1 MSDAKKNHAIVGRVD
16 HPINLSGNSSG
27 NLSGGQASSGSATGN
42 GTTRLLLASGAV
54 AGPLF
59 VLLAAVQVATRDG
72 FDLRR
77 HPLSLLSL
85 GDLGWIQISNFI
97 ASGLLTLA
105 FAAGML
111 RMLHPGRA
119 GTWGPLLVGIF
130 GLGLVIGGVF
140 VTDPDLGFPPG
151 VPRATQRSWHGMVHD
166 IGPGVGFDALLF
178 ACLVLMGRFL
188 GLRQRAWAAY
198 CAATAVALLVL
209 TWWPSMT
216 GISLR
221 LAFAIVVAFGWMTAL
236 AVRLIRERSGQLHVD
251 DHRGGLR

>member
-1 MSDAKKNHAIVGRVD
+1 MSDAREDHAIVGRVD
-16 HPINLSGNSSG
+16 NPINLSGSVP
-27 NLSGGQASSGSATGN
+27 GGRASSGAAGGN
-42 GTTRLLLASGAV
+42 GTTRLLLASGTL

-59 VLLAAVQVATRDG
+59 VLVAAVQVGTRDG

-105 FAAGML
+105 FAAGM
-111 RMLHPGRA
+111 RRTLHPGRA

-130 GLGLVIGGVF
+130 GVGLVIGGVF

-151 VPRATQRSWHGMVHD
+151 MPRATQWSWHGIVHD
-166 IGPGVGFDALLF
+166 IGPGVGFDALLL
-178 ACLVLMGRFL
+178 ACLVVMRRFI

-209 TWWPSMT
+209 TWWPSVAA
-216 GISLR
+216 ISLR
-221 LAFAIVVAFGWMTAL
+221 LAGAIVVAFGWMTAL
-236 AVRLIRERSGQLHVD
+236 AVRLIRERSGRLNLD
-251 DHRGGLR
+251 DHQGELR

>member
-1 MSDAKKNHAIVGRVD
+1 MSDAREDHAIVGRVD
-16 HPINLSGNSSG
+16 NPINLSGSVP
-27 NLSGGQASSGSATGN
+27 GGRASSGAAGGN
-42 GTTRLLLASGAV
+42 GTTRLLLASGTL

-59 VLLAAVQVATRDG
+59 VLVAAIQVGTRDG

-105 FAAGML
+105 FAAGM
-111 RMLHPGRA
+111 RRTLHPGRA

-151 VPRATQRSWHGMVHD
+151 MPRATQRSWHGIVHD
-166 IGPGVGFDALLF
+166 IGPGVGFDALLL
-178 ACLVLMGRFL
+178 ACLVVMRRVHWASPACLGGVLCRDRCRFVSADLVAQRGSNQLAL
-188 GLRQRAWAAY
+188 GWRHRGCVW
-198 CAATAVALLVL
+198 
-209 TWWPSMT
+209 
-216 GISLR
+216 
-221 LAFAIVVAFGWMTAL
+221 
-236 AVRLIRERSGQLHVD
+236 VD
-251 DHRGGLR
+251 DSTGRSAYSRTIRAA